1 MLVFDCVPILPDWFF
16 GLASQRK
23 FSLAGR
29 DWASN
34 LSWSTDQKLKR
45 DDRFTS
51 PLVCG
56 MTHRVMFIFCLA
68 GRMRCVIW
76 VRLTERDECWSLT
89 RQISEFGLFVWF
101 GASFLK
107 TCEHSGGNRCDKRRI
122 RASKRRRTSEHTYNN
137 QHFWRKIDPVLKKRD
152 LFVFSI
158 FGFGFVLFLRR
169 KTNFQAINATI
180 WWLAGLPRWWHETL
194 PDCRKKF
201 KGIAEVFAIFRLR
214 EKFYQFQLYWNCE
227 CLVSNC

>member
-1 MLVFDCVPILPDWFF
+1 MMSAGVLPAKFQNSDCLFDLE
-16 GLASQRK
+16 
-23 FSLAGR
+23 
-29 DWASN
+29 
-34 LSWSTDQKLKR
+34 
-45 DDRFTS
+45 
-51 PLVCG
+51 
-56 MTHRVMFIFCLA
+56 HRVWKHANIQ
-68 GRMRCVIW
+68 V
-76 VRLTERDECWSLT
+76 E
-89 RQISEFGLFVWF
+89 
-101 GASFLK
+101 
-107 TCEHSGGNRCDKRRI
+107 NRCKKRRI
-122 RASKRRRTSEHTYNN
+122 RASERRGTSEHTYNN

-194 PDCRKKF
+194 PDCRKKI